1 VSNHDHLLSQVPFP
15 WQDAHW
21 RRLDRLRINNQ
32 LAHAYLIAGSA
43 GLGLR
48 FFAEKFAHLLLCA
61 QPEAGRACAECKQ
74 CVLSANN
81 QHPDLLRV
89 RPEGTSRV
97 VKVEQIREASEFLS
111 MTSHAGGP
119 KIVIIEHSH
128 QMNASAANALLKT
141 LEEPNPDSYLLL
153 VTESISSMM
162 ATIRSRCQRLQFEAP
177 PFDESLEWLQGQLL
191 DNEDRVK
198 LLVAAD
204 NQPLKAL
211 ELASSDA
218 YEVQQS
224 FIANVCDLLTGH
236 SSIRQCVTQ
245 AAKLGE
251 PVAVGYLL
259 NLAALLVKSGVT
271 GATVITAEDP
281 RVSRLIRAL
290 DQAEHSSKAQ
300 AEGLLRFYQ
309 SALDGRQQLASST
322 NPNPQLIME
331 SLLRQW
337 ARLPLGLRT

>member
-153 VTESISSMM
+153 VTESVSSMM

-177 PFDESLEWLQGQLL
+177 RFDESLE
-191 DNEDRVK
+191 
-198 LLVAAD
+198 
-204 NQPLKAL
+204 
-211 ELASSDA
+211 
-218 YEVQQS
+218 
-224 FIANVCDLLTGH
+224 
-236 SSIRQCVTQ
+236 
-245 AAKLGE
+245 
-251 PVAVGYLL
+251 
-259 NLAALLVKSGVT
+259 
-271 GATVITAEDP
+271 
-281 RVSRLIRAL
+281 
-290 DQAEHSSKAQ
+290 
-300 AEGLLRFYQ
+300 
-309 SALDGRQQLASST
+309 
-322 NPNPQLIME
+322 
-331 SLLRQW
+331 
-337 ARLPLGLRT
+337 

>member
-322 NPNPQLIME
+322 NLNSQLIME

>member
-1 VSNHDHLLSQVPFP
+1 NMAPGESHIFNFLNRSG
-15 WQDAHW
+15 
-21 RRLDRLRINNQ
+21 RTS
-32 LAHAYLIAGSA
+32 LAHL
-43 GLGLR
+43 
-48 FFAEKFAHLLLCA
+48 
-61 QPEAGRACAECKQ
+61 
-74 CVLSANN
+74 
-81 QHPDLLRV
+81 
-89 RPEGTSRV
+89 T
-97 VKVEQIREASEFLS
+97 EFLS

-119 KIVIIEHSH
+119 KLVIIEHSH

-177 PFDESLEWLQGQLL
+177 RFDESLEWLQGQLL
-191 DNEDRVK
+191 DNEDGVK

-322 NPNPQLIME
+322 NLNPQLIME